1 MQPQQI
7 ACIAFPARRKTFH
20 GTWKVR
26 AFLEALSFLTTL
38 RSSSVVQHLRHRTRI
53 DDAAGLPHSQAARAL
68 MNTMLELFAAHR
80 YATVRE
86 RMP

>member
-1 MQPQQI
+1 MEEAACQQHF
-7 ACIAFPARRKTFH
+7 FP
-20 GTWKVR
+20 
-26 AFLEALSFLTTL
+26 S
-38 RSSSVVQHLRHRTRI
+38 RHQWRGFSEQI
-53 DDAAGLPHSQAARAL
+53 L